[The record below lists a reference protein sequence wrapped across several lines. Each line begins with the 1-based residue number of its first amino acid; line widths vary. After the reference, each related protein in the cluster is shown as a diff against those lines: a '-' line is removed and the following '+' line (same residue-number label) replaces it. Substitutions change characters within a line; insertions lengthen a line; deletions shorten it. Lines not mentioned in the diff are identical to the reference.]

1 MNMKKNKLLASLLLL
16 SVGLSAQ
23 EVVSSQGDS
32 YSNANNTL
40 DFTIGEPILETLTD
54 GTNTLTQGF
63 HQTLLTIT
71 NVKDF
76 DVDFDVNISPNPTT
90 ERVNLKID
98 KFEGLTLYLFDI
110 TGKLLQEAIVTEK
123 QTIVEVTDYPMGT
136 YLLKLTGQE
145 NRSLKTYKIIK
156 K

>member
-1 MNMKKNKLLASLLLL
+1 MKKNKLLASLLLL